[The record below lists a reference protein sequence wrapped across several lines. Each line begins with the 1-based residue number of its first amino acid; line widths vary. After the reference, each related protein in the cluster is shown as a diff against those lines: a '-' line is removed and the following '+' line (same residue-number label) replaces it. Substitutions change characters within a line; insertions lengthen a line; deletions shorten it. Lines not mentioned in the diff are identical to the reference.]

1 VLQYGGLA
9 RGLRRGP
16 VEEVSLSEFDLGRA
30 IWVRASDS
38 IWPDP
43 GEVARRARRR
53 LGEDHYDVL
62 TNNCEH
68 FYEWCVR
75 GEQRSYQVEE
85 LQARCGRVRYRII
98 ELFTRALTV
107 HREIRA

>member
-1 VLQYGGLA
+1 VHYGGLA
-9 RGLRRGP
+9 RALRRGP
-16 VEEVSLSEFDLGRA
+16 VEEVSLSEFALGRA

-38 IWPDP
+38 IWPDA

-75 GEQRSYQVEE
+75 GE
-85 LQARCGRVRYRII
+85 
-98 ELFTRALTV
+98 
-107 HREIRA
+107 